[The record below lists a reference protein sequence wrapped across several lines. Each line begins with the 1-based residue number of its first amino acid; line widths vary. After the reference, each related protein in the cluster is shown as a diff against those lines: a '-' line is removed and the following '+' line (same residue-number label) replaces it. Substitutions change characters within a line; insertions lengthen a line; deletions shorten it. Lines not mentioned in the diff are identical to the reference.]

1 PLFISSLRKRYQHL
15 KDFEKSQSDS
25 EEHGSDEKPA
35 PHQLQENKDEDKD
48 EDEVCLWTP
57 EFSTEISQTC
67 SLQQTP
73 TRAVCINQLEDGTLR
88 FTLPPKE
95 PNDEPEVYILSS
107 ADYDKKDPIHNVII
121 TANELISITVEAIAS
136 NGQLLR
142 ESQLEFLANVQ
153 EG

>member
-1 PLFISSLRKRYQHL
+1 LRKRYQHL

-25 EEHGSDEKPA
+25 EEPGSDEKPA
-35 PHQLQENKDEDKD
+35 PHLMQENKDEDKD
-48 EDEVCLWTP
+48 EDE
-57 EFSTEISQTC
+57 
-67 SLQQTP
+67 QTP
-73 TRAVCINQLEDGTLR
+73 TRPVCINQLEDGTLR

-107 ADYDKKDPIHNVII
+107 ADYDKKDPIHNVIT
-121 TANELISITVEAIAS
+121 TANELIRITVEAIAS